1 MRTTLILAAATAVL
15 LAAPAFAEDQT
26 AVQPTQPTTDNP
38 MMCKTEQAAT
48 GSRIGV
54 RKICM
59 TRSEWQAQEQG
70 DRSTVDQAQSS
81 SLRAAMP
88 GN

>member
-15 LAAPAFAEDQT
+15 FAAPAFAEDQN
-26 AVQPTQPTTDNP
+26 AQPSTPSADNP
-38 MMCKTEQAAT
+38 VICKVEQAAT
-48 GSRIGV
+48 GSRIGA
-54 RKICM
+54 RRICM
-59 TRSEWQAQEQG
+59 TRNEGLAREQG
-70 DRSTVDQAQSS
+70 DRPTVDQAASA

>member
-15 LAAPAFAEDQT
+15 FAAPVFAEDQS
-26 AVQPTQPTTDNP
+26 ASPSQPSADNP
-38 MMCKTEQAAT
+38 MMCKTEQPAT
-48 GSRIGV
+48 GSRMGA

-59 TRSEWQAQEQG
+59 TRNEWRAQEQG